1 MWRVIGQEKAIT
13 LLKRALDDGNLAHAY
28 LFVGPAQVGKRTL
41 ALNLAQALNCL
52 GGEPPC
58 QQCSPCLRISR
69 GSHADVRVI
78 SLKSG
83 EAEKGKASVEIGID
97 DVREIQHAAN
107 FPPFEGNY
115 KVFIIDGAENM
126 SAEASNCLLK
136 VLEEPLPQV
145 IFLLLTSEEKR
156 LLPTVISRCQRLE
169 LKPMPVIEVKQ
180 VLIKVYEAVPD
191 RADLLARLS
200 KGCLGWALEA
210 LKDSNWVKER
220 EHVMDELISLLV
232 GSWEER
238 FHYATELA
246 KLFDN
251 ERRSGEEKVEA
262 WIAWWRD
269 LLLIKS
275 GCGEAVMN
283 VDYLSVMKEISE
295 QLTLAQIRDF
305 AIKLE
310 KLLWQIRQNV
320 NIRLAVEALMLE
332 LPRIA
337 KLRME
342 QECLK

>member
-1 MWRVIGQEKAIT
+1 
-13 LLKRALDDGNLAHAY
+13 
-28 LFVGPAQVGKRTL
+28 
-41 ALNLAQALNCL
+41 
-52 GGEPPC
+52 
-58 QQCSPCLRISR
+58 
-69 GSHADVRVI
+69 
-78 SLKSG
+78 
-83 EAEKGKASVEIGID
+83 
-97 DVREIQHAAN
+97 
-107 FPPFEGNY
+107 
-115 KVFIIDGAENM
+115 
-126 SAEASNCLLK
+126 
-136 VLEEPLPQV
+136 
-145 IFLLLTSEEKR
+145 
-156 LLPTVISRCQRLE
+156 
-169 LKPMPVIEVKQ
+169 
-180 VLIKVYEAVPD
+180 
-191 RADLLARLS
+191 
-200 KGCLGWALEA
+200 
-210 LKDSNWVKER
+210 
-220 EHVMDELISLLV
+220 MDELISLLV